1 MEEEKQETVIKAENP
16 HQRLCQGRGFSISI
30 LK

>member
-16 HQRLCQGRGFSISI
+16 HQRLWPGPRDFRSQF
-30 LK
+30 